1 MRFKSPAEAL
11 LGEYLE
17 GRGGAADEKDDDW
30 ADHDDQHQDKD
41 GVHLADKFGIIFRRY
56 SWQQ

>member
-17 GRGGAADEKDDDW
+17 GRGGAADEKDDDG
-30 ADHDDQHQDKD
+30 ADYYDEHQDKD
-41 GVHLADKFGIIFRRY
+41 GVHLADKFRIFY
-56 SWQQ
+56 YV